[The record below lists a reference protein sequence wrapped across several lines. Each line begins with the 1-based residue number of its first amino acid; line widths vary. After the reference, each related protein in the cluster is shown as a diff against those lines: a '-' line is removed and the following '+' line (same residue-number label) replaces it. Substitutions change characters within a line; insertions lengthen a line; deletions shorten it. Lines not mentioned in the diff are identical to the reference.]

1 MFTSLFFRS
10 KKSPNIFQTYLPQM
24 VYGAVDGTV
33 TTLAA
38 FVIIGFTPMIAY
50 VFDIGSF
57 ELSCLMTALA
67 FIGVGI
73 VKGYLSRTPMIL
85 SGLQTLGL

>member
-1 MFTSLFFRS
+1 MSISAYLAA
-10 KKSPNIFQTYLPQM
+10 KSEKLGEKTPLSI
-24 VYGAVDGTV
+24 AIW
-33 TTLAA
+33 TLAA

-67 FIGVGI
+67 FIAIGI
-73 VKGYLSRTPMIL
+73 VKGYLSHTPMVL
-85 SGLQTLGL
+85 SALQTLGL